1 MRKLVVIFSAK
12 QNKHNHALAFIRIL
26 TGCFLVYHGWEVF
39 DSAKISE
46 YAAWDMFKNLSFAKP
61 LVAGGKTAE
70 LLGGIMLC
78 FGFLTKLATS
88 IIAATMLFIT
98 FYIGHGKIWYD
109 DQYPFLFVMLCVIF
123 FFVGAGNFAIDN
135 LLAQKFTPND
145 K

>member
-1 MRKLVVIFSAK
+1 MRKLAAIFSAR
-12 QNKHNHALAFIRIL
+12 QNKHNNALAFVRIL

-39 DSAKISE
+39 DSSKISE
-46 YAAWDMFKNLSFAKP
+46 YATWDMFKNLSFAKA
-61 LVAGGKTAE
+61 LVTGGKAAE
-70 LLGGIMLC
+70 LLGGVMFCL
-78 FGFLTKLATS
+78 GLLTKLATI

-123 FFVGAGNFAIDN
+123 FFVGAGSFSIDN
-135 LLAQKFTPND
+135 LLTQKFTLNE